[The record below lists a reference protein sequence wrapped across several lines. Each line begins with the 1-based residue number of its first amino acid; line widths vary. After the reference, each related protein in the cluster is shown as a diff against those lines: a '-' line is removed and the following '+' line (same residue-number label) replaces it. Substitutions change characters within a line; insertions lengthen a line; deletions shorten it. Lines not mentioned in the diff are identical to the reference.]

1 MVKNEVSEDEPI
13 VAFTLARYP
22 RRDSIRA
29 MTHLGLDRWPL
40 VRTPGLS
47 FWRLLGVGRGRVFDP
62 HPDWQRYGL
71 FTVWDSYA
79 ALEQFAADSAVM
91 RRIQRRAEEV
101 WTVHML
107 PVRWHGKWG
116 GRDPFAAIAPAVAPD
131 PGPWIILTRATLRPS
146 RVRAFLGAVPAVA
159 EQLLQYPELINSVGV
174 GEAPL
179 LYQAT
184 VSLWRTLPAVTDFAY
199 SRNNHA
205 EVIRRTRRERWYRE
219 EMFAR
224 LRPVASFGTWDGINP
239 LQESPV

>member
-1 MVKNEVSEDEPI
+1 MVEVLANEPI

-22 RRDSIRA
+22 RSGSIRA

-40 VRTPGLS
+40 AHTPGLS

-62 HPDWQRYGL
+62 HADWQRYGL

-79 ALEQFAADSAVM
+79 ALKQFAASSSIM
-91 RRIQRRAEEV
+91 RRIQQRAEEA

-116 GRDPFAAIAPAVAPD
+116 GRDPFTAITPAPAPD

-146 RVRAFLGAVPAVA
+146 QVRSFLGAVPAVA
-159 EQLLQYPELINSVGV
+159 EQLLQSRELINSVGV

-184 VSLWRTLPAVTDFAY
+184 VSLWRTLPAVTEFAY
-199 SRNNHA
+199 SRNQHA

-219 EMFAR
+219 ELFAR
-224 LRPVASFGTWDGINP
+224 LRPVASFGTWDGVNP
-239 LQESPV
+239 LPESGI